1 MGRYYGDSTP
11 TSTERQTTPVLNN
24 LSAVPGAPP
33 HPLDAEWFLHVDG
46 QVYGPYTGHQLA
58 GFAKEGRVDGASQ
71 VMLAGSDKWVRA
83 GEEVRLAQI
92 LRPPR
97 TAPTPPPISAAAG
110 ATVVQVTNTISPPAM
125 IMLDDGLPF
134 GPKSPGV
141 ALLLSLLLCGAGQM
155 FCGRVGRG
163 LLMLFGSLLLWVVM
177 LGWIIWIWSVIDA
190 YSIAKQMNLRY
201 LQRMQAM
208 QPR

>member
-1 MGRYYGDSTP
+1 MLNTP
-11 TSTERQTTPVLNN
+11 SGI
-24 LSAVPGAPP
+24 PGVPP
-33 HPLDAEWFLHVDG
+33 HPLDAEWFLHVDS
-46 QVYGPYTGHQLA
+46 QVYGPYTGHQLD

-83 GEEVRLAQI
+83 GEDVRLAQI
-92 LRPPR
+92 FRPAHAVP
-97 TAPTPPPISAAAG
+97 APPPISAAAG

-125 IMLDDGLPF
+125 IALDDGSPF

-155 FCGRVGRG
+155 YCGRVGRG
-163 LLMLFGSLLLWVVM
+163 LLMLISALLLWVVM
-177 LGWIIWIWSVIDA
+177 LGWIRWIWSMIDA

-201 LQRMQAM
+201 LLRMQAM